1 MKLGAPP
8 VRRGSLQGPGTA
20 LVVPQQPQ
28 NQRGPYR
35 LRGAFAQSDQVLA
48 NEYQFCSGKP
58 WLRRKRWRGCGRS
71 PAGAE
76 ARRDFAPF
84 SARHPEGTRS
94 CPDTRPRPRRRV
106 RECRGYVDIHQ
117 DICLRIKINPDLKER
132 FSMRQPWSGHAPVSA
147 HPRPKTVP
155 PLLCRLALKLV
166 AQRDFQ
172 DAGVGRGGDLVHVR
186 ITDADVRVG
195 RVGVVEKIERLGAEL
210 KVVLLRDVELL
221 EEA

>member
-48 NEYQFCSGKP
+48 NEYQSCSGKP

-94 CPDTRPRPRRRV
+94 CPDTRPRPRRRL
-106 RECRGYVDIHQ
+106 RECRSCVDIHLLA
-117 DICLRIKINPDLKER
+117 IFFAASFALR
-132 FSMRQPWSGHAPVSA
+132 
-147 HPRPKTVP
+147 
-155 PLLCRLALKLV
+155 
-166 AQRDFQ
+166 
-172 DAGVGRGGDLVHVR
+172 DAGRPEKTFTNIPYGIQVFPSP
-186 ITDADVRVG
+186 ADDS
-195 RVGVVEKIERLGAEL
+195 GVACPLRRSTEKR
-210 KVVLLRDVELL
+210 
-221 EEA
+221 